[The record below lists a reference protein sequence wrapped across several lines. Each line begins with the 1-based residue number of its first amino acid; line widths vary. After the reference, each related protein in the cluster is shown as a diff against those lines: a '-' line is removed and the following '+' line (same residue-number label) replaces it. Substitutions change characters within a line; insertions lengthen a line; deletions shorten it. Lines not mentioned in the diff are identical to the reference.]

1 MPHYYSE
8 SQTSEDRRK
17 TIRAV
22 IHGKEYS
29 FLSSSGVFSKGH
41 VDKGTLLLANN
52 MLLKKG
58 SKMLDIGCG
67 IGILGIVAASLG
79 ANVWMSDVNSRAAS
93 LARKNAKLNHV
104 DAQLFQGNLYEH
116 IQDADF
122 DVILS
127 NPPQSA
133 GKAICFAIIEGAK
146 TRLKDGGTLQL
157 VARPN
162 KGGKTLAKKMEEV
175 FGNACV
181 VAKGS
186 TFAVY
191 VARKTT
197 LELPDTICSERD

>member
-8 SQTSEDRRK
+8 QQTSREHRK
-17 TIRAV
+17 TIKAV

-52 MLLKKG
+52 MLLKKE
-58 SKMLDIGCG
+58 SKALDIGCG

-79 ANVWMSDVNSRAAS
+79 ANVWMTDVNSRAVS
-93 LARKNAKLNHV
+93 LARKNAKLNHA
-104 DAQLFQGNLYEH
+104 DAQLFQGNLYEQ
-116 IQDADF
+116 IREGDF
-122 DVILS
+122 DVVLS

-146 TRLKDGGTLQL
+146 THLKNGGTLQL

-175 FGNACV
+175 FGNV
-181 VAKGS
+181 EVIAKGN

-191 VARKTT
+191 LSRKSS
-197 LELPDTICSERD
+197 LE

>member
-8 SQTSEDRRK
+8 RQSSLEQRQTIK
-17 TIRAV
+17 AI
-22 IHGKEYS
+22 IHNKEYS
-29 FLSSSGVFSKGH
+29 FLSASGVFSKGH

-52 MLLKKG
+52 MTLKKG
-58 SKMLDIGCG
+58 DKLLDIGCG
-67 IGILGIVAASLG
+67 IGILGIVAANLG
-79 ANVWMSDVNSRAAS
+79 ADVAMSDVNSRAVS
-93 LARKNAKLNHV
+93 LAKKNTKLSHV
-104 DAQLFQGNLYEH
+104 NATIIQGNLYEK
-116 IQDADF
+116 ISDNDF

-146 TRLKDGGTLQL
+146 NHLKDGGSLQL

-175 FGNACV
+175 FGNVGV

-191 VARKTT
+191 LSRKGT
-197 LELPDTICSERD
+197 LELPNAICSERD